1 MLRKVIIIPPQ
12 CRPAIHRYPLFKMS
26 NLYKKDEPIVQKVRA
41 DEQTGNDSKYDHTK
55 DRSIR
60 SLTF

>member
-1 MLRKVIIIPPQ
+1 MLRKAIIIPLYRQ
-12 CRPAIHRYPLFKMS
+12 AIHGYPLVRMS
-26 NLYKKDEPIVQKVRA
+26 NLYKKDEPNVQKVRA
-41 DEQTGNDSKYDHTK
+41 DEQTGNDNKYDHTK